1 MVPFGNGEQAKI
13 GSITSRWGHFHEW
26 KRLAEEEPG
35 AVDMET
41 LLKGVCDRRNFM
53 DLVENRQGDAGLHR
67 QPGAA
72 VAVPRDVGGVTA
84 GGRQDSMAQGSI
96 ENAIEKLLLSVE
108 RPGDFCA
115 HGRLLAP
122 MPRLEVA
129 GAGALS
135 FPVPEAQVRALI
147 AAAERAPYGKGSQ
160 TLVDRS
166 VRDCW
171 QIDPELVR
179 LAGAAWPETFAGILG
194 SAAAGLGCPPDRLDA
209 QLHKLLIY
217 EPGGFFSAHRD
228 TEKADGMIAT
238 LSVSLPVAGA
248 GGELVVRHR
257 ERERVIDMT
266 AGEPS
271 ELAFAAFYAD
281 CTHEVRPVT
290 EGHRLSLVF
299 NLCLRPGDDDTPRAA
314 PDHTATVDRLANR
327 LAEWGRTRDATDKL
341 VWLLDHGYSEA
352 GLSFGVL
359 KNGDAAVAR
368 VLAQAADR
376 AACELYAALVHIEEY
391 GTAEYAGSPDGW
403 GWDGA
408 DDADWEMGDVDDCQ
422 QWLDGWVQPEGDQP
436 PFGRVELQPE
446 ELLPRGALDDVPPDD
461 QWVHEASGNAGVSVE
476 RAYRRTAL
484 VVWPRSR
491 TLAIVGR
498 GDIAGAVAWVTAELD
513 RNAGGAD
520 ERIRELTARLI
531 DVWPTGRDARDA
543 QGRARMLGLLRATGD
558 GDQAARFLREV
569 VLARYDGSENEA
581 LAVVL
586 DRIGPAAARGF
597 LLDLVGAHLRGRP
610 TDSLALLRCLLK
622 TRDEPAGPAWDD
634 ALRDTV
640 RAALLALPAALPPEP
655 EGNIF
660 VPIAQ
665 RPVRFGDVAVDDL
678 FTLAWRLG
686 LAAEAATAA
695 AAVAAQPAVVTPD
708 RTLPAALD
716 RLCAEEG
723 PAGGTAFALLW
734 RHAADFLLARSA
746 RHPEAPRDWTIGA
759 DVDCRCEH
767 CERLS
772 AFCRD
777 PAAQVARFPL
787 REDLRAHLHRAIDRH
802 GLDIEHVT
810 ERSGR
815 PYTLVCTKTRA
826 TYGRRLAEHAED
838 VACMRRLIRAAPA
851 GEEAAGC
858 AADLARLREA
868 VAAAEPG

>member
-1 MVPFGNGEQAKI
+1 
-13 GSITSRWGHFHEW
+13 
-26 KRLAEEEPG
+26 
-35 AVDMET
+35 
-41 LLKGVCDRRNFM
+41 
-53 DLVENRQGDAGLHR
+53 
-67 QPGAA
+67 
-72 VAVPRDVGGVTA
+72 
-84 GGRQDSMAQGSI
+84 MAQGRI
-96 ENAIEKLLLSVE
+96 ENAVEKLLLSVE
-108 RPGDFCA
+108 RPGDFCT

-122 MPRLEVA
+122 MPRLEVE

-147 AAAERAPYGKGSQ
+147 AAAERAPYGKGTE

-171 QIDPELVR
+171 QIDPDRVR
-179 LAGAAWPETFAGILG
+179 LAGAAWPQTFADILG

-217 EPGGFFSAHRD
+217 EPGGFFAAHRD

-238 LSVSLPVAGA
+238 LSISLPIAGA
-248 GGELVVRHR
+248 GGELVVRHGD
-257 ERERVIDMT
+257 RERVVDMT

-281 CTHEVRPVT
+281 CSHEVRPVT

-314 PDHTATVDRLANR
+314 PDYTATVDRLAQR
-327 LAEWGRTRDATDKL
+327 LAEWGRARDATDKL

-352 GLSFGVL
+352 GLSFDAL

-368 VLAQAADR
+368 VLALAADR
-376 AACELYAALVHIEEY
+376 ADCALYAALVHIEEY
-391 GTAEYAGSPDGW
+391 GIGEFAGSPDGW

-422 QWLDGWVQPEGDQP
+422 QWLDGWVQPAGGQP

-446 ELLPRGALDDVPPDD
+446 ELLPRGALDDVPPDE

-484 VVWPRSR
+484 VAWPRSR
-491 TLAIVGR
+491 TLAILGR
-498 GDIAGAVAWVTAELD
+498 ADIAGAVAWAASELD

-520 ERIRELTARLI
+520 APEASDERIRELTTRLI
-531 DVWPTGRDARDA
+531 DAWPTGRDDQDA
-543 QGRARMLGLLRATGD
+543 QGRSAMLRLLRTTGD
-558 GDQAARFLREV
+558 EDQAARFLQEV

-581 LAVVL
+581 LAVVV
-586 DRIGPAAARGF
+586 DMMGPAAARRF
-597 LLDLVGAHLRGRP
+597 LLDLVGAQLRRRP
-610 TDSLALLRCLLK
+610 TDSLALLRCLAE
-622 TRDEPAGPAWDD
+622 TRDEAAGSAWDD
-634 ALRDTV
+634 ALRDSV

-655 EGNIF
+655 EPRIF
-660 VPIAQ
+660 VPVAQ
-665 RPVRFGDVAVDDL
+665 RPVRFGDEALDDL

-695 AAVAAQPAVVTPD
+695 GAVAAQPAVVTPD

-723 PAGGTAFALLW
+723 AAGGAAFALLW
-734 RHAADFLLARSA
+734 RHAADCLLARSA
-746 RHPEAPRDWTIGA
+746 QHPEEPPDWTIAAEVG
-759 DVDCRCEH
+759 CRCEH
-767 CERLS
+767 CKRLR
-772 AFCRD
+772 AFCKD

-787 REDLRAHLHRAIDRH
+787 REDLRAHLELVIRRR
-802 GLDIEHVT
+802 GLDIAHVT

-826 TYGRRLAEHAED
+826 SYGRRLAEYAED
-838 VACMRRLIRAAPA
+838 VSCMRRLIRAAPA
-851 GEEAAGC
+851 GGQAAGC

>member
-1 MVPFGNGEQAKI
+1 
-13 GSITSRWGHFHEW
+13 
-26 KRLAEEEPG
+26 
-35 AVDMET
+35 
-41 LLKGVCDRRNFM
+41 
-53 DLVENRQGDAGLHR
+53 
-67 QPGAA
+67 
-72 VAVPRDVGGVTA
+72 
-84 GGRQDSMAQGSI
+84 MAQGSI

-108 RPGDFCA
+108 RPGDFCT

-122 MPRLEVA
+122 MPRLEVE

-147 AAAERAPYGKGSQ
+147 AAAERAPYGKGTE

-171 QIDPELVR
+171 QIEPDRVR
-179 LAGAAWPETFAGILG
+179 LAGAAWPKTFADLLG
-194 SAAAGLGCPPDRLDA
+194 SAASGLGCPADRLDA

-217 EPGGFFSAHRD
+217 EPGGFFAAHRD

-238 LSVSLPVAGA
+238 LSISLPVAGA
-248 GGELVVRHR
+248 GGELVVRHGD
-257 ERERVIDMT
+257 RERVIDMT

-281 CTHEVRPVT
+281 CTHEVRPVS

-299 NLCLRPGDDDTPRAA
+299 NLCLHPGDDDTPRAA
-314 PDHTATVDRLANR
+314 PDYTATVDPLAQR
-327 LAEWGRTRDATDKL
+327 LAEWGRAGDATDKL

-352 GLSFGVL
+352 GLSFDVL

-368 VLAQAADR
+368 VLALAAER
-376 AACELYAALVHIEEY
+376 AECALHAALVHIEEY
-391 GTAEYAGSPDGW
+391 GTGEFAGSPDGW

-422 QWLDGWVQPEGDQP
+422 QWLDGWVQPDGDQP
-436 PFGRVELQPE
+436 PLGRVELQPE
-446 ELLPRGALDDVPPDD
+446 ELLPRGALDDVPPDE

-484 VVWPRSR
+484 VAWPRSR
-491 TLAIVGR
+491 TLAILAR
-498 GDIAGAVAWVTAELD
+498 ADIAGAVAWAASELD
-513 RNAGGAD
+513 RNAGSADAPDESD
-520 ERIRELTARLI
+520 ERIRELTTRLI
-531 DVWPTGRDARDA
+531 DAWPTGRHDEDA
-543 QGRARMLGLLRATGD
+543 QGRSAMLRLLRTTGD
-558 GDQAARFLREV
+558 EDQAARFLQEV

-581 LAVVL
+581 LAVVV
-586 DRIGPAAARGF
+586 DMIGPAAARRF
-597 LLDLVGAHLRGRP
+597 LLDLVGAHLRRRP
-610 TDSLALLRCLLK
+610 TDSLALLRCLVE
-622 TRDEPAGPAWDD
+622 TRDESAGSAWDD

-640 RAALLALPAALPPEP
+640 RAALLAVPAALPPEP
-655 EGNIF
+655 EPRIF
-660 VPIAQ
+660 VPVKQ
-665 RPVRFGDVAVDDL
+665 RPVRFGDEAVDDL
-678 FTLAWRLG
+678 FTLAWRLE

-723 PAGGTAFALLW
+723 AAGGAAFALLW
-734 RHAADFLLARSA
+734 RHAADCLLARSA
-746 RHPEAPRDWTIGA
+746 QHPEEPRDWAIAAEVG
-759 DVDCRCEH
+759 CRCEH
-767 CERLS
+767 CKRLR

-777 PAAQVARFPL
+777 PAAQTARFPL
-787 REDLRAHLHRAIDRH
+787 REDLRTHLELVIRRR

-826 TYGRRLAEHAED
+826 TYGRRLAEYAED
-838 VACMRRLIRAAPA
+838 VSCMRRLIRAAPA
-851 GEEAAGC
+851 GEQAAGC
-858 AADLARLREA
+858 AGDLARLREA
-868 VAAAEPG
+868 VAASGTG

>member
-1 MVPFGNGEQAKI
+1 
-13 GSITSRWGHFHEW
+13 
-26 KRLAEEEPG
+26 
-35 AVDMET
+35 
-41 LLKGVCDRRNFM
+41 
-53 DLVENRQGDAGLHR
+53 
-67 QPGAA
+67 
-72 VAVPRDVGGVTA
+72 
-84 GGRQDSMAQGSI
+84 MAQGSI
-96 ENAIEKLLLSVE
+96 ENAVEKLLLSVE

-122 MPRLEVA
+122 MPRLEVE

-147 AAAERAPYGKGSQ
+147 AAAERAPYGKGTE

-171 QIDPELVR
+171 QVDADRVR

-217 EPGGFFSAHRD
+217 EPGGFFAAHRD

-238 LSVSLPVAGA
+238 LSISLPIAGA
-248 GGELVVRHR
+248 GGELVVRHGD
-257 ERERVIDMT
+257 RERVFDMT

-314 PDHTATVDRLANR
+314 PDYTAAVDRLAQR
-327 LAEWGRTRDATDKL
+327 LAEWGRGGDATDKL

-352 GLSFGVL
+352 GLSFDVL

-368 VLAQAADR
+368 VLALAAER
-376 AACELYAALVHIEEY
+376 AQCALYAALVHIEEY
-391 GTAEYAGSPDGW
+391 GIGEYAGSPDGW

-422 QWLDGWVQPEGDQP
+422 QWLDGWVQPDGDQP
-436 PFGRVELQPE
+436 PFGRVELQPD
-446 ELLPRGALDDVPPDD
+446 ELLPRGALDDVPPDE

-491 TLAIVGR
+491 TLAILGR
-498 GDIAGAVAWVTAELD
+498 ADIAGAVAWAASELD
-513 RNAGGAD
+513 RTAGGADAPDASD
-520 ERIRELTARLI
+520 ERIRELTTRLI
-531 DVWPTGRDARDA
+531 DAWPTGRHDQDA
-543 QGRARMLGLLRATGD
+543 QGRSAMLRLLRTTGD
-558 GDQAARFLREV
+558 EDQAARFLQEV

-581 LAVVL
+581 LAVVV
-586 DRIGPAAARGF
+586 DMMGPAAARRF
-597 LLDLVGAHLRGRP
+597 LLDLVGAQLRGRP
-610 TDSLALLRCLLK
+610 TDSLALLRCLAE
-622 TRDEPAGPAWDD
+622 TRDEAAGSAWDD
-634 ALRDTV
+634 ALRDAV

-655 EGNIF
+655 EPSIF
-660 VPIAQ
+660 VPAAQ
-665 RPVRFGDVAVDDL
+665 RPVRFGDEALDDL

-695 AAVAAQPAVVTPD
+695 GAVAAQPAVVTPD
-708 RTLPAALD
+708 RTLPAALG
-716 RLCAEEG
+716 RLGAEEG
-723 PAGGTAFALLW
+723 AAGGAAFALLW
-734 RHAADFLLARSA
+734 RHAADCLLARSA
-746 RHPEAPRDWTIGA
+746 QHPEEPRDWAIAVEVG
-759 DVDCRCEH
+759 CRCEH
-767 CERLS
+767 CQRLG
-772 AFCRD
+772 AFCKD

-787 REDLRAHLHRAIDRH
+787 REDLRTHLELVIRRR

-810 ERSGR
+810 ERRGR

-826 TYGRRLAEHAED
+826 SHGRRLAEYAED
-838 VACMRRLIRAAPA
+838 VSCMRRLIRAAPA
-851 GEEAAGC
+851 GERAAGC

-868 VAAAEPG
+868 VAAAEAG

>member
-1 MVPFGNGEQAKI
+1 
-13 GSITSRWGHFHEW
+13 
-26 KRLAEEEPG
+26 
-35 AVDMET
+35 
-41 LLKGVCDRRNFM
+41 
-53 DLVENRQGDAGLHR
+53 
-67 QPGAA
+67 
-72 VAVPRDVGGVTA
+72 
-84 GGRQDSMAQGSI
+84 MARGSI
-96 ENAIEKLLLSVE
+96 ENAIEKLLLSVD
-108 RPGDFCA
+108 RPGDFCT

-122 MPRLEVA
+122 MPRLEVE

-147 AAAERAPYGKGSQ
+147 AAAERAPYGKGTE

-171 QIDPELVR
+171 QIDPDQVR

-217 EPGGFFSAHRD
+217 EPGGFFAAHRD

-238 LSVSLPVAGA
+238 LSISLPIAGA
-248 GGELVVRHR
+248 GGELVVRHGD
-257 ERERVIDMT
+257 RERVFDMT

-314 PDHTATVDRLANR
+314 PDYTAAVDRLAQR
-327 LAEWGRTRDATDKL
+327 LAEWGRGGDATDKL

-368 VLAQAADR
+368 VLALAAER
-376 AACELYAALVHIEEY
+376 AQCALYAALVHIEEY
-391 GTAEYAGSPDGW
+391 GIGEYAGSPDGW

-422 QWLDGWVQPEGDQP
+422 QWLDGWVQPDGGQP
-436 PFGRVELQPE
+436 PFGRVELQPD
-446 ELLPRGALDDVPPDD
+446 ELLPRGALDDVPPDE

-491 TLAIVGR
+491 TLAILGR
-498 GDIAGAVAWVTAELD
+498 ADIAGAVAWAASELD
-513 RNAGGAD
+513 RTAGGADAPDASD
-520 ERIRELTARLI
+520 ERIRELTTRLI
-531 DVWPTGRDARDA
+531 DAWPTGRHDQDA
-543 QGRARMLGLLRATGD
+543 QGRSAMLRLLRTTGD
-558 GDQAARFLREV
+558 EDQAARFLQEV

-581 LAVVL
+581 LAVVV
-586 DRIGPAAARGF
+586 DMIGPAAARRF
-597 LLDLVGAHLRGRP
+597 LLDLVGAQLRGRP
-610 TDSLALLRCLLK
+610 TDSLALLRCLAE
-622 TRDEPAGPAWDD
+622 TRDEAAGSPGTTRCGMPFARPCWPCP
-634 ALRDTV
+634 R
-640 RAALLALPAALPPEP
+640 RCRPEP
-655 EGNIF
+655 EPRIF
-660 VPIAQ
+660 VPVNQ
-665 RPVRFGDVAVDDL
+665 RPVRFGDEALDDL

-695 AAVAAQPAVVTPD
+695 GAVAAQPAVVTPD
-708 RTLPAALD
+708 RTLPAALG

-723 PAGGTAFALLW
+723 AAGGAAFALLW
-734 RHAADFLLARSA
+734 RHAADCLLARSA
-746 RHPEAPRDWTIGA
+746 QHPEEPRDWAIAVEVG
-759 DVDCRCEH
+759 CRCEH
-767 CERLS
+767 CQRLG
-772 AFCRD
+772 AFCKD

-787 REDLRAHLHRAIDRH
+787 REDLRTHLELVIRRR

-826 TYGRRLAEHAED
+826 SHGRRLAEYAED
-838 VACMRRLIRAAPA
+838 VSCMRRLIRAAPA
-851 GEEAAGC
+851 GEQAAGC
-858 AADLARLREA
+858 AADLARLRAA
-868 VAAAEPG
+868 VAAAEAG